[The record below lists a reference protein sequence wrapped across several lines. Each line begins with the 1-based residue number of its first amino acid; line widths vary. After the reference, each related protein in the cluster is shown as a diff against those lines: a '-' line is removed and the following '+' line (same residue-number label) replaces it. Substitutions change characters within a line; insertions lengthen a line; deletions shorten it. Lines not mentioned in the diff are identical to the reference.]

1 MQTDKKL
8 DGPNG
13 NDAPALIFEVVIKL
27 NPATQEIFM
36 QGPLAQPVI
45 LLGML
50 EMAKELVLKTQRE
63 GGKKKKSL
71 ITMPV

>member
-1 MQTDKKL
+1 MAMDK
-8 DGPNG
+8 DQNEPNG
-13 NDAPALIFEVVIKL
+13 GSPPIIFEVAIRF

-36 QGPLAQPVI
+36 QGPLAQPVV